1 MSTCIVYFPVYLN
14 LRVIGLLVRNCL
26 VLPSEIMSYYLVL
39 LLSLLLLLLSL
50 LLLLLSLLLLLL
62 FLCSIPLSRFFLLNV
77 SRPFADII

>member
-1 MSTCIVYFPVYLN
+1 MLTCIVYFPVYLN

-26 VLPSEIMSYYLVL
+26 VLPSKIMSYYLVL
-39 LLSLLLLLLSL
+39 LLSLL
-50 LLLLLSLLLLLL
+50 LLLLLL

>member
-1 MSTCIVYFPVYLN
+1 MSTCVVYFPVYLN

-39 LLSLLLLLLSL
+39 LLSLLLLLL
-50 LLLLLSLLLLLL
+50 LLLLL

>member
-1 MSTCIVYFPVYLN
+1 MLTCIVYFPVYLN

-39 LLSLLLLLLSL
+39 LLSLLLLLL
-50 LLLLLSLLLLLL
+50 L
-62 FLCSIPLSRFFLLNV
+62 FLCSIPLSRFFLLSV

>member
-39 LLSLLLLLLSL
+39 LLSLLLLLL
-50 LLLLLSLLLLLL
+50 LLLL

>member
-1 MSTCIVYFPVYLN
+1 MSTCVVYFPVYLN

-39 LLSLLLLLLSL
+39 LLSLLLLLL
-50 LLLLLSLLLLLL
+50 LL

>member
-39 LLSLLLLLLSL
+39 LLSLLLLLL
-50 LLLLLSLLLLLL
+50 L
-62 FLCSIPLSRFFLLNV
+62 FLCSLPLSRFFLLNV

>member
-50 LLLLLSLLLLLL
+50 LLLLLL

>member
-1 MSTCIVYFPVYLN
+1 MSTFVVYFPVYLN

-39 LLSLLLLLLSL
+39 LLSLLLLLL
-50 LLLLLSLLLLLL
+50 LLLL

>member
-50 LLLLLSLLLLLL
+50 LLLLLLLL

>member
-1 MSTCIVYFPVYLN
+1 MLTCIVYFPVYLN

-39 LLSLLLLLLSL
+39 LLSLLLLLL
-50 LLLLLSLLLLLL
+50 L